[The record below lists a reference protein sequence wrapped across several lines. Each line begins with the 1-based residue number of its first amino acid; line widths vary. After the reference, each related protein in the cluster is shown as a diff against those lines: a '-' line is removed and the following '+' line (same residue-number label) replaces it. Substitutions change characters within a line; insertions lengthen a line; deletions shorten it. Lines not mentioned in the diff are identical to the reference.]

1 MDCKIIYKDNNRVG
15 VIGLD
20 GKPSE
25 TFQEI
30 LNNGQ
35 VKDFDEA
42 LSIYKNLYSDNIRY
56 SIIGEKGASR
66 IEEYKKSLDEAKKL
80 DEQGVDTDIIEKQTG
95 WYKNSESQWK
105 MFSNDYL
112 ESFKTKVLKPTD
124 VNKELKLTDVLEDSI
139 IFDIYPEY
147 KDINVVIYDK
157 TYKNF
162 RGGLDKIN
170 GGIGQKEGRTYI
182 YARID
187 NPDGKSVENILGH
200 ELTHKNQSIEGFASG
215 GDPNSILI
223 QANNIINF
231 KGDPRDAKN
240 YLENYDKSTLN
251 KNDKKIVEGA
261 IEVLKV
267 NTKEALTK
275 SYMLLRG
282 EVEARSVEMAL
293 KLRKRYSLETV
304 TYSELIQ
311 ALANEEDIN
320 LNQVFDLFI
329 SDTNNDISKEPTLQ
343 YQNEQGQTFN
353 SYAEALKA
361 TDSGKISIGVNTL
374 KGFKEL
380 ANIDVNT
387 NTNTIEGT
395 INALVKANLLTG
407 KKTAE
412 NTFETVGN
420 DSARKIMSAEVI
432 KEEVRK
438 IHGVKSAFTTADG
451 NIKIQKTAKEITK
464 KDGTK
469 ISIEELDKLSYSE
482 LKANFEDHIA
492 ILAVR
497 DAKNAIQNKEEREET
512 QFTPENVLQEK
523 LMSLLKKF
531 GIQTMDFQ
539 DYVEKFKL
547 KNGVE
552 PSASALADIA
562 HKIVAFRDGIITTED
577 LSEEVAHFIVAST
590 PIAEK
595 ENMLRNVHR
604 TQEWMEFSETYR
616 EIYGKTMSGEQLEN
630 AVREEILGKVLANG
644 LISRFQAGENTTQTQ
659 QSILNKLAD
668 ILKQFFDKIAGY
680 IQDRYKKELADYSE
694 DIYNNLMLETLE
706 LDTKAFDNY
715 KFNMYSAT
723 GARSSKAKTI
733 LDATSEILTLLKN
746 QEFKL
751 YKGSQPNRAKLQELQ
766 DAIDNADKINSSAN
780 AIVISQKQI
789 DYLTRAVNKD
799 RTGFPLTQEEL
810 AVYETFKNQTA
821 PLLSQISDLIG
832 GNTKEERKLQEE
844 VKKALGDFATIEG
857 KVQNKEGIV
866 IDLLIQRVIEKHKL
880 SEKDAQKYRE
890 VIETFKG
897 DTNGL
902 HAHLGTLTNARNPL
916 LNIAADVISR
926 FHIQGRDYALPD
938 NKALARVLE
947 DNGLSP
953 KDIQKLF
960 KDGYLIDNV
969 DYAKYDETVNQIK
982 LEAYNRIAQ
991 KTLEVKDFIKLEK
1004 EGIEWENPDQRKE
1017 YQKEIADKTKDFR
1030 VNFFT
1035 DDFLKDQ
1042 EEAFKDVAEEA
1053 LDYHRRDRA
1062 ERGDIRSG
1070 ATQPDGTVVYDNN
1083 DTFRLRELN
1092 ADRARKAS
1100 PYSNGILKDGLIPIW
1115 NSEARKM
1122 EFDLADNASVE
1133 AKIAHGLQIIA
1144 KVQKESF
1151 PAGEEKAIP
1160 QKFYDYINQL
1170 VTNKEKLDF
1179 IYNNA
1184 YVGFTDEF
1192 WNSFGSDETLLEK
1205 LRNAGEDGLV
1215 DEITK
1220 QQQIKAEILKANRK
1234 YNSPSETLVGT
1245 TMSKSERDAIKLAEE
1260 ELEILYADARKI
1272 LNEEQSEE
1280 EQEKAYTQATNEAYK
1295 QDLEDE
1301 ESDEL
1306 EFIKKHTTS
1315 RNRVAID
1322 RFARVAR
1329 DKTAEIKG
1337 NYRNFLSEEMDDV
1350 QREEAII
1357 SFAKSRLLPYY
1368 KRTEPIGFTELMN
1381 SENIVYDIL
1390 NSPLLQVSPNFSF
1403 YESQAN
1409 DNVNPKFLENKAQ
1422 GKPQIREDLFS
1433 NQYFKETFGEIV
1445 NGKPQKNQALW
1456 NVREVFLQV
1465 QRNTL
1470 ENAGVLG
1477 KANLFQV
1484 PQVGKRG
1491 LRQFVDVVSK
1501 RNKGVVK
1508 EMMKDFLE
1516 YREDEQEFG
1525 AGNGVVPRYYLNKLE
1540 NQEDV
1545 SDDYLYSYALMSQ
1558 QAGLYRAKVENIGD
1572 MLSVKQALLKQ
1583 DFKGKSAEASNAYK
1597 MFKSYMDNNFY
1608 GIRETF
1614 ELQVDVFG
1622 HKIDVGA
1629 LAKRFYKWVQ
1639 KVNLAGFVVPVTSLL
1654 QGSVTKRIETTIGET
1669 INSTA
1674 SELANK
1680 EFIKLSPGASGEM
1693 LKLNSKSRLNILL
1706 EWTGTYDPVQNRF
1719 ENSIYN
1725 KFTRGITKVASL
1737 THDLANFPIIPRVAL
1752 SVMKDYR
1759 YVNGQVL
1766 NRNQFLRQADKNG
1779 NPLYKKED
1787 WTKYELLYDD
1797 IKTDTGVVT
1806 FDKASM
1812 AKKLGV
1818 SEEAIVDDII
1828 KLTKESIT
1836 NRTLVA
1842 IQRIDTQISEQE
1854 KSLMARDSIWAFFL
1868 QHSSWMILGTMQ
1880 KFKSKQLNLNS
1891 GEWEEGNW
1899 VTAYNTLK
1907 SLVKK
1912 TDGLSYAEHVKKVWD
1927 DNRGDEMQRRNINRV
1942 GVEVAMV
1949 TTLAVLSQ
1957 IVSGF
1962 LDDEEDPSYALQ
1974 VSDYFLYR
1982 VTNEVTSS
1990 NLALPNAYV
1999 DKVKSPLSSLDRI
2012 LDLTDILDVASGD
2025 IVERGKYAGMTERQR
2040 WLVRNMPFIK
2050 DGNKLYNI
2058 DKEMKTY
2065 KFNNEDNE
2073 KWNIL
2078 YYNLLKN
2085 AEE

>member
-1 MDCKIIYKDNNRVG
+1 MSCKYI
-15 VIGLD
+15 L
-20 GKPSE
+20 GK
-25 TFQEI
+25 
-30 LNNGQ
+30 Q
-35 VKDFDEA
+35 VFNSKEELKEYF
-42 LSIYKNLYSDNIRY
+42 SQRKNIT
-56 SIIGEKGASR
+56 K
-66 IEEYKKSLDEAKKL
+66 
-80 DEQGVDTDIIEKQTG
+80 DIIATFG
-95 WYKNSESQWK
+95 GNTSTTITP
-105 MFSNDYL
+105 F
-112 ESFKTKVLKPTD
+112 
-124 VNKELKLTDVLEDSI
+124 KLTDMWVGVAFRRILKLAVDEGYSGVALATGQQSADMYSLSQQVDKIDITPQGEIKAVYIVMKNNADDTVFINQEGIITESASGAYNGKQAEEVLG
-139 IFDIYPEY
+139 
-147 KDINVVIYDK
+147 KDLTRKILETTEETTLEGEGLEFGGEGMKTFYDK
-157 TYKNF
+157 IVPKVV
-162 RGGLDKIN
+162 
-170 GGIGQKEGRTYI
+170 QKEAQRF
-182 YARID
+182 D
-187 NPDGKSVENILGH
+187 
-200 ELTHKNQSIEGFASG
+200 KN
-215 GDPNSILI
+215 
-223 QANNIINF
+223 
-231 KGDPRDAKN
+231 AK
-240 YLENYDKSTLN
+240 
-251 KNDKKIVEGA
+251 
-261 IEVLKV
+261 
-267 NTKEALTK
+267 
-275 SYMLLRG
+275 
-282 EVEARSVEMAL
+282 
-293 KLRKRYSLETV
+293 LETV
-304 TYSELIQ
+304 DFSEQSLRVTTD
-311 ALANEEDIN
+311 EDGNRILVDYTGEVVDAQYGSRFTTDQEYIDAFKDAYN
-320 LNQVFDLFI
+320 NSKGITVNKDDKLSLGVQPYLPLTQPIKDSVSIGTPLF
-329 SDTNNDISKEPTLQ
+329 SLKTLEPTLQ
-343 YQNEQGQTFN
+343 YQNEQGQIFN

-361 TDSGKISIGVNTL
+361 TDVGKISIGVNTL

-438 IHGVKSAFTTADG
+438 IHGVRSAFTTADG

-595 ENMLRNVHR
+595 ENMLRNIHR
-604 TQEWMEFSETYR
+604 TQEWMEFSEIYR

-668 ILKQFFDKIAGY
+668 ILQQFFDKIAGY
-680 IQDRYKKELADYSE
+680 IQDKYKTELAQYSE

-1280 EQEKAYTQATNEAYK
+1280 EQEKSYTQATNEAYK

-1337 NYRNFLSEEMDDV
+1337 NYKNFLSEEMDDV

-1614 ELQVDVFG
+1614 ELQLDVFG

-1674 SELANK
+1674 SNLANK

-1880 KFKSKQLNLNS
+1880 KFKSHHLNLNS

-1912 TDGLSYAEHVKKVWD
+1912 TDGLSYAEHVKKVWND
-1927 DNRGDEMQRRNINRV
+1927 SRGDEMQRRNINRV

-1982 VTNEVTSS
+1982 TTNEVVSS
-1990 NLALPNAYV
+1990 TVALPKAYV

-2012 LDLTDILDVASGD
+2012 LDLTDILDVTSGQE
-2025 IVERGKYAGMTERQR
+2025 VTRGKYAGMTERQR
-2040 WLVRNMPFIK
+2040 WLVRNMPLIK

-2085 AEE
+2085 AE